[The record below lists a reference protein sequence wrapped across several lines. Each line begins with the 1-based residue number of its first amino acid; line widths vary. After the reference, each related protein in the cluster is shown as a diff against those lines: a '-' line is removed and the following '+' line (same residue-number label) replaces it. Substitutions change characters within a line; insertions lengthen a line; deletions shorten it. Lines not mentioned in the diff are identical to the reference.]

1 MYLSLGTKNNKL
13 LQNPCFFKQMTLQ
26 AAIMEYKMQILK
38 AQNISKIYGTKK
50 NTKQYMALKSISFEV
65 NEGDFI
71 GVMGASGSGKTTLL
85 NILGSIDKPTTGKFI
100 MDEKDIATMD
110 KNQLAAHRMKNI
122 GFIFQDYNLLET
134 MTLKE
139 NIVLP
144 LALSGHKVQVMEEK
158 LTKLATDLGIMS
170 VLNKYPYE
178 VSGGEQQRAAAC
190 RALITNPKIILADE
204 PTGNLD
210 SKSGRDLLNLLTY
223 INKEYKA
230 TILMVTHDVFAAS
243 YCQKIMFIRD
253 GEIYN
258 ELYSGESKKQF
269 FDSIID
275 VMSVLGGESK

>member
-1 MYLSLGTKNNKL
+1 
-13 LQNPCFFKQMTLQ
+13 
-26 AAIMEYKMQILK
+26 MQILK
-38 AQNISKIYGTKK
+38 VENISKVYGTKK
-50 NTKQYMALKSISFEV
+50 GSNRYTALKNISFEV
-65 NEGDFI
+65 NQGEFI

-85 NILGSIDKPTTGKFI
+85 NILGSLDRPTTGRFI
-100 MDEKDIATMD
+100 MNGIDVGTLR
-110 KNQLAAHRMKNI
+110 KNELAKHRIENI

-139 NIVLP
+139 NIILP
-144 LALSGHKVQVMEEK
+144 LSLMGMDAKTIEA
-158 LTKLATDLGIMS
+158 KLARFVEDLGIVH
-170 VLNKYPYE
+170 VLDKYPYE

-190 RALITNPKIILADE
+190 RALINCPKIILADE

-210 SKSGRDLLNLLTY
+210 SKSGKDLLKLLSY

-243 YCQKIMFIRD
+243 YCQKILFIRD

-258 ELYSGESKKQF
+258 ELYSGSDKKQF

-275 VMSVLGGESK
+275 VMSMLGGERQ

>member
-1 MYLSLGTKNNKL
+1 
-13 LQNPCFFKQMTLQ
+13 
-26 AAIMEYKMQILK
+26 MQILK
-38 AQNISKIYGTKK
+38 VENISKIYGGKK
-50 NTKQYMALKSISFEV
+50 SSNKYVALKNISFEV
-65 NEGDFI
+65 EEGEFI

-85 NILGSIDKPTTGKFI
+85 NILGSIDKPTTGRYI
-100 MDEKDIATMD
+100 MDGKDIATLNKD
-110 KNQLAAHRMKNI
+110 ELAKHRINNI
-122 GFIFQDYNLLET
+122 GFIFQDYNLLDT

-139 NIVLP
+139 NIILP
-144 LALSGHKVQVMEEK
+144 LALKGHKINIIEEK
-158 LTKLATDLGIMS
+158 LFKITKDLGITKI
-170 VLNKYPYE
+170 LNKYPYE

-190 RALITNPKIILADE
+190 RALITSPRIILADE

-210 SKSGRDLLNLLTY
+210 SKSGKDLLELLTF

-258 ELYSGESKKQF
+258 QLYAGDNKRQF

-275 VMSVLGGESK
+275 VMSVLGGEGR

>member
-1 MYLSLGTKNNKL
+1 
-13 LQNPCFFKQMTLQ
+13 
-26 AAIMEYKMQILK
+26 MQILK
-38 AQNISKIYGTKK
+38 VQNISKVYGSKK
-50 NTKQYMALKSISFEV
+50 SSKQYMALKSISFEV
-65 NEGDFI
+65 NEGEFI

-85 NILGSIDKPTTGKFI
+85 NILGSIDKPTTGRFI
-100 MDEKDIATMD
+100 MDGRDIAGLN
-110 KNQLAAHRMKNI
+110 KNQLAEHRMKKI

-139 NIVLP
+139 NIILP
-144 LALSGHKVQVMEEK
+144 LALSGYKARAMESK
-158 LTKLATDLGIMS
+158 LDSMAKDLGI
-170 VLNKYPYE
+170 VGILEKYPYE

-190 RALITNPKIILADE
+190 RALITNPKMILADE

-210 SKSGRDLLNLLTY
+210 SKSGKDLLDLLTF

-243 YCQKIMFIRD
+243 YCHKIMFIRD

-258 ELYSGESKKQF
+258 ELYAGDDKKKF

-275 VMSVLGGESK
+275 VMSVLGGERQ

>member
-1 MYLSLGTKNNKL
+1 MR
-13 LQNPCFFKQMTLQ
+13 
-26 AAIMEYKMQILK
+26 ILK
-38 AQNISKIYGTKK
+38 SENIIKVYGKK
-50 NTKQYMALKSISFEV
+50 KSSKQYMALRNISFEV
-65 NEGDFI
+65 QEGEFI

-85 NILGSIDKPTTGKFI
+85 NILGSIDKPTAGRFFI
-100 MDEKDIATMD
+100 GEKDITSLN
-110 KNQLAAHRMKNI
+110 KKQLAKHRMENI

-139 NIVLP
+139 NIILP
-144 LALSGHKVQVMEEK
+144 LALSGHKPKEMEEK
-158 LTKLATDLGIMS
+158 VEKIARNMGITKVIE
-170 VLNKYPYE
+170 KYPYE

-210 SKSGRDLLNLLTY
+210 SKSGKDLLQLLKY
-223 INKEYKA
+223 INEEYKA

-243 YCQKIMFIRD
+243 YCEKIMFIRD

-258 ELYSGESKKQF
+258 ELYAGNDKKEF

-275 VMSVLGGESK
+275 VMSVLGGE